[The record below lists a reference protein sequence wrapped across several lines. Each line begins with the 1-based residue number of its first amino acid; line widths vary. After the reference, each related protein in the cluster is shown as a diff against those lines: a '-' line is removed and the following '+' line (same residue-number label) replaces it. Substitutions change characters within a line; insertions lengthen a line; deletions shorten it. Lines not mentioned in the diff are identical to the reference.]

1 MAYTASS
8 CTSYHS
14 LRRHCLQLALKT
26 KRNQMVGALKRVV
39 LVLQIGVDGV
49 GDTLSLLITITIT
62 DKWSSHDEGPPNR
75 LLRFDSWAV
84 ID

>member
-1 MAYTASS
+1 
-8 CTSYHS
+8 
-14 LRRHCLQLALKT
+14 
-26 KRNQMVGALKRVV
+26 MVGALKRVV